1 MNDLHAITTAAL
13 IGTAQPQQP
22 VTTGTPIDNLV
33 DQVATG
39 SADGR
44 ERTLLL
50 RAASYAIY
58 QQAGRVPQNSSTPP
72 EPAPAETLPV
82 CSSVLASLLEKMLDD
97 EHEELLPELLERMR
111 SSGLRI
117 PYNLLTNALDVKDKD
132 LRPAMFHV
140 LGVRG
145 RWLSQF
151 NPAWQWV
158 AQYLSGSDDE
168 LLANA
173 ETLWQEGT
181 PGQRQRIL
189 QLLRA
194 TNPTQA
200 RDWLQAAW
208 KQEKAE
214 VRADLLQIFEV
225 GLSSED
231 EAFLEKAL
239 DDRASGVR
247 SLAATLLARLLTSA
261 FANRMLER
269 ADAML
274 DCTAGTLHITLP
286 ETLHKDWVRDGIIA
300 KPTGSGIGER
310 TWWFQ
315 QVIALVP
322 PSHWTERFSMTIE
335 QLLALTA
342 PTNDWQETLV
352 LSWSKAALL
361 HNSSDWTTHLWDYC
375 FQHTETSLWSTHVSL
390 LQHMP
395 QHEAEARVLKLL
407 THPVLSEQNTWDQ
420 ALPALPSPWSE
431 NFGLAYLHTLR
442 IYIATFKP
450 KTRYSPFYDPWYQS
464 LTIAATALPAAC
476 FSIALP
482 DWTMPVPEAE
492 EQKTAW
498 QFDYW
503 RQELKKFVDAIRIRQ
518 TIHEEI
524 VS

>member
-1 MNDLHAITTAAL
+1 MNEMNAITTTAL
-13 IGTAQPQQP
+13 IGTTQQQQP
-22 VTTGTPIDNLV
+22 VTTGTPVDALV
-33 DQVATG
+33 DQVAT
-39 SADGR
+39 DGGDER

-50 RAASYAIY
+50 RAATYAIY
-58 QQAGRVPQNSSTPP
+58 RQAGQVPQTSSTLP
-72 EPAPAETLPV
+72 EPASTETLSV
-82 CSSVLASLLEKMLDD
+82 CSPVIASFLEKMLDD
-97 EHEELLPELLERMR
+97 EHEELLPELLARLR

-117 PYNLLTNALDVKDKD
+117 PHNLLTNALDIEDKE

-140 LGVRG
+140 LGERG

-158 AQYLSGSDDE
+158 AQYLSGTDDE

-181 PGQRQRIL
+181 TGQRQRIL
-189 QLLRA
+189 QLLRV
-194 TNPTQA
+194 TNSTQA
-200 RDWLQAAW
+200 REWLQAAW

-214 VRADLLQIFEV
+214 VRSDLLQTFEV
-225 GLSSED
+225 GLSGED

-247 SLAATLLARLLTSA
+247 SLAAVLLARLDTSA
-261 FANRMLER
+261 FANRMRER

-274 DCTAGTLHITLP
+274 DYTTGALHVTLP
-286 ETLHKDWVRDGIIA
+286 QTLDKDWVRDGITA
-300 KPTGSGIGER
+300 KPTGSGTGER

-322 PSHWTERFSMTIE
+322 PSHWTERFGITIE

-342 PTNDWQETLV
+342 SINEWQETLV

-361 HNSSDWTTHLWDYC
+361 HKSFDWMTHLWDYC
-375 FQHTETSLWSTHVSL
+375 FQHAETSLWSMHVSL

-395 QHEAEARVLKLL
+395 QDEAEARVLKLL
-407 THPVLSEQNTWDQ
+407 THPVRSKQNIWDQ
-420 ALPALPSPWSE
+420 ALLALPTPWSE
-431 NFGLAYLHTLR
+431 HFAFAYLHTLR
-442 IYIATFKP
+442 TYIATFKP
-450 KTRYSPFYDPWYQS
+450 ETRYSPFYDSWYQS
-464 LTIAATALPAAC
+464 LSTAATAMPATC
-476 FSIALP
+476 FSAALL

-492 EQKTAW
+492 EQKTVW

-503 RQELKKFVDAIRIRQ
+503 RQELKKFTDAIRIRQ

-524 VS
+524 VL

>member
-13 IGTAQPQQP
+13 IGTAQQRQP
-22 VTTGTPIDNLV
+22 ATTGTPIDNLV
-33 DQVATG
+33 DQVATSSG
-39 SADGR
+39 DGR

-50 RAASYAIY
+50 RAATYAIY
-58 QQAGRVPQNSSTPP
+58 RQAGQVPQTSSTLP
-72 EPAPAETLPV
+72 EPAPAETLSV

-111 SSGLRI
+111 SGGLRI
-117 PYNLLTNALDVKDKD
+117 PYSLLVNALNIEDKE

-140 LGVRG
+140 LGERG

-151 NPAWQWV
+151 NPTWQWV
-158 AQYLSGSDDE
+158 AQYLSGSDNE

-173 ETLWQEGT
+173 EALWQEGT
-181 PGQRQRIL
+181 TGQRQRIL

-194 TNPTQA
+194 TNPAQA

-214 VRADLLQIFEV
+214 VRADLLQTFEV
-225 GLSSED
+225 GLSGED
-231 EAFLEKAL
+231 EAFLERAL
-239 DDRASGVR
+239 DDRASSVR
-247 SLAATLLARLLTSA
+247 SLAATLLARLHTSA
-261 FANRMLER
+261 FASRMRER

-274 DCTAGTLHITLP
+274 DYTAGALHVTLP
-286 ETLHKDWVRDGIIA
+286 QTLHKDWVRDSITA

-310 TWWFQ
+310 SWWFQ

-322 PSHWTERFSMTIE
+322 PSHWTQRFSMTIE
-335 QLLALTA
+335 QLLALTGS
-342 PTNDWQETLV
+342 TNEWQETLV

-361 HNSSDWTTHLWDYC
+361 HKSSDWMAYLWDYC
-375 FQHTETSLWSTHVSL
+375 FQHAETSLWSTHVSL

-395 QHEAEARVLKLL
+395 QVEAEARVLKLL

-431 NFGLAYLHTLR
+431 NFGFAYLHTLR
-442 IYIATFKP
+442 TYISTFKP

-476 FSIALP
+476 FSTALP
-482 DWTMPVPEAE
+482 DWTMPEAE

-503 RQELKKFVDAIRIRQ
+503 RQELHKFVDAIRIRQ

-524 VS
+524 VL